1 MRVATRGVV
10 IRRVLVGGT
19 ASGKKQVAA
28 ALFRRHGLRP
38 LAMDSMKVYRGMD
51 VGTDKPDAALRAE
64 CDYALLDLAG
74 HDELFSSG
82 HWLDAARAVIDA
94 HDGPVLFAGGTPLY
108 LRLMLRGVFPGPR
121 SDPALRAR
129 LQARWEA
136 EGEAALRAELARVD
150 PVLEARLFPGDAK
163 RILRG
168 LEVWEQ
174 SGRPLSSWQDE
185 ASVPPIPGRFVAV
198 ALRHE
203 PTAHAERLA
212 ARARAMFDGG
222 LLEEVAALQA
232 RAPFAEEPGRSIGY
246 LEAREHLAGALSREE
261 AVERTVVR
269 TRQLARKQRMF
280 LSTFEELR
288 WVDVPAGAPLE
299 SWLPRVEA
307 ALELG

>member
-1 MRVATRGVV
+1 M

-64 CDYALLDLAG
+64 CDYALLDLVG
-74 HDELFSSG
+74 HHEHFSSG
-82 HWLDAARAVIDA
+82 HWLDAAREVVAA

-129 LQARWEA
+129 LQRRWDV
-136 EGEAALRAELARVD
+136 EGEAVLRAELARVD

-163 RILRG
+163 RVLRG

-174 SGRPLSSWQDE
+174 SGRALSSWQRE
-185 ASVPPIPGRFVAV
+185 ESVPPIPGRIVAC
-198 ALRHE
+198 ALRHD
-203 PTAHAERLA
+203 PGAHAERLTT
-212 ARARAMFDGG
+212 RARAMFEAG
-222 LLEEVAALQA
+222 LLDEVAALRA

-246 LEAREHLAGALSREE
+246 QEAREHLAGALSLDA
-261 AVERTVVR
+261 AVERTVIR
-269 TRQLARKQRMF
+269 TRQLVRKQRMF
-280 LSTFEELR
+280 LSTLEELR
-288 WVDVPAGAPLE
+288 WVDVPPGRALE
-299 SWLPRVEA
+299 HWLPEVEA
-307 ALELG
+307 ALELPASTG